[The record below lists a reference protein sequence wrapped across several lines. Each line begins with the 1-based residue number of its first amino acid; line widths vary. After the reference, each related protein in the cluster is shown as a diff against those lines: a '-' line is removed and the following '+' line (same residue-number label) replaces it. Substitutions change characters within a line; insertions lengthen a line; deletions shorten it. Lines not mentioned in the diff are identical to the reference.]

1 MNSRSSLIFGVV
13 MSVSILYSLLSG
25 EYSIT
30 GKERKQFAGY
40 PIIRWNIAKSS
51 IFAQL
56 FFSKICDTLK
66 GCSHFG
72 NNHDK
77 NPAHLGGNKRKD

>member
-13 MSVSILYSLLSG
+13 ISVFILCSLLSG

-30 GKERKQFAGY
+30 GKRREQFAGY

-56 FFSKICDTLK
+56 YCKEITVTLK
-66 GCSHFG
+66 G
-72 NNHDK
+72 
-77 NPAHLGGNKRKD
+77 